1 MCGIAGE
8 LAFDGGA
15 ASSDRVR
22 AMADALRH
30 RGPDD
35 EGVASSGPVGLGHR
49 RLSIIDLSPS
59 GHQPMTTPDG
69 RYVLIFNG
77 EIYNHDELRA
87 DLATHRWRFV
97 GRSDSEVLL
106 AAFATWGIEATLARL
121 IGMFAFA
128 IWDATEQV
136 LWLAR
141 DRAGVKPLH
150 YFRDEKRLL
159 FASELKGLVAHP
171 SFPRRVAPSAVAQF
185 LSIGYIVAP
194 RTIYEQTFKLPAAHY
209 VRVSAD
215 GAMSLH
221 RYWDLDRIQR
231 GTFRGSL
238 DDAEAELEQVAASAF
253 RYRLVSDVP
262 VAVFLSG
269 GVDST
274 YLAGVLKRRI
284 GADLLHLT
292 IGFKDASF
300 DESDKAREVARTLG
314 VRHEVRYLD
323 ADQAQGWLRRFVE
336 VYDEP
341 FGDTSGLP
349 TLMVSA
355 LAREHV
361 KVVLSADG
369 GDEQFCGYPSYAEY
383 SQRYESVRAL
393 PGLARRVLSG
403 AAGSWPV
410 SSAVALAARGHEAG
424 HRPQL
429 VARYEKGV
437 DLLRVPS
444 ARALVQLMHEKAWPA
459 SRLPSLLA
467 DHGAVDPAAGTP
479 IEFVHPD
486 LRGADLVDAMMRTD
500 YRMFLADDVL
510 VKVDRASMAVS
521 LECRDPFLDHR
532 IAEFAYSLP
541 LEYVFA
547 GGEHKR
553 LLKQALRRWLPESIV
568 SAPKRGFMIPL
579 YRWLRGPWR
588 PLVAEYLSP
597 QRVRAVGLLD
607 ADAVAGAVRTFYA
620 TAGRRAERVMELLL
634 LQMWAE
640 RWRV

>member
-1 MCGIAGE
+1 
-8 LAFDGGA
+8 
-15 ASSDRVR
+15 
-22 AMADALRH
+22 
-30 RGPDD
+30 
-35 EGVASSGPVGLGHR
+35 
-49 RLSIIDLSPS
+49 
-59 GHQPMTTPDG
+59 
-69 RYVLIFNG
+69 
-77 EIYNHDELRA
+77 
-87 DLATHRWRFV
+87 
-97 GRSDSEVLL
+97 
-106 AAFATWGIEATLARL
+106 
-121 IGMFAFA
+121 
-128 IWDATEQV
+128 
-136 LWLAR
+136 
-141 DRAGVKPLH
+141 
-150 YFRDEKRLL
+150 
-159 FASELKGLVAHP
+159 
-171 SFPRRVAPSAVAQF
+171 
-185 LSIGYIVAP
+185 
-194 RTIYEQTFKLPAAHY
+194 
-209 VRVSAD
+209 
-215 GAMSLH
+215 
-221 RYWDLDRIQR
+221 
-231 GTFRGSL
+231 
-238 DDAEAELEQVAASAF
+238 
-253 RYRLVSDVP
+253 
-262 VAVFLSG
+262 
-269 GVDST
+269 
-274 YLAGVLKRRI
+274 
-284 GADLLHLT
+284 
-292 IGFKDASF
+292 
-300 DESDKAREVARTLG
+300 
-314 VRHEVRYLD
+314 
-323 ADQAQGWLRRFVE
+323 
-336 VYDEP
+336 
-341 FGDTSGLP
+341 
-349 TLMVSA
+349 
-355 LAREHV
+355 
-361 KVVLSADG
+361 
-369 GDEQFCGYPSYAEY
+369 
-383 SQRYESVRAL
+383 
-393 PGLARRVLSG
+393 
-403 AAGSWPV
+403 
-410 SSAVALAARGHEAG
+410 
-424 HRPQL
+424 L